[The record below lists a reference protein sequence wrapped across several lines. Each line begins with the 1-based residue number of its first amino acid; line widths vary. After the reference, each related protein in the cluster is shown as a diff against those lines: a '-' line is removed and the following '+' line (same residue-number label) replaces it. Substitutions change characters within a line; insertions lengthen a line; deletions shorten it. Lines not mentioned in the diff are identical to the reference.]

1 MNVERLVKTPVEIMK
16 KNICQK
22 IIINNQFNGDR
33 AGQQK
38 SSEAMDKAAGDAT
51 GEMARALA
59 FAK

>member
-1 MNVERLVKTPVEIMK
+1 MTQ
-16 KNICQK
+16 NIE
-22 IIINNQFNGDR
+22 INNQFNGDC